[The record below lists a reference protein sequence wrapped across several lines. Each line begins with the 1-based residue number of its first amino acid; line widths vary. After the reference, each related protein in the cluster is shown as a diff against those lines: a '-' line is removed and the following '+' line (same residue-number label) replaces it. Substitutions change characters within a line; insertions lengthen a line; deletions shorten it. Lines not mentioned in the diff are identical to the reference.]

1 MGRVGTI
8 ISIIA
13 VSIALGILLLSFA
26 ATKQDVHLPQDNG
39 THIGYPVW
47 HPPMP
52 GYYGEKQDSAIMI
65 GLILITVTGYF
76 AYKWTLFDTE
86 ANEELITYFIDI
98 AANKTPALE
107 FDRLLALYALI
118 TNMTGLAFLIFDIGK
133 MWSTFGIFHNAI
145 EVVILFTLHQGGSIR
160 SQSFLA
166 WMIFYIVGTVIL
178 SICLEWPY
186 DSLWFKM
193 QGLSQ
198 DYVILIQF
206 TRIYWNTR
214 KGYGDETHQ
223 RLFDIERPRHDHTS
237 SESNSNSMG
246 LFQFSLILYFLIIF
260 GNVYITLWYY
270 KTHAYLLL
278 SFSYCI
284 TFPIYCY
291 YVYLDT
297 HSVATPPTQKY
308 VILPDN
314 GKLKVILVVLS
325 SIFLSFLSARISLI
339 IESHANND
347 N

>member
-1 MGRVGTI
+1 M
-8 ISIIA
+8 
-13 VSIALGILLLSFA
+13 
-26 ATKQDVHLPQDNG
+26 
-39 THIGYPVW
+39 
-47 HPPMP
+47 
-52 GYYGEKQDSAIMI
+52 
-65 GLILITVTGYF
+65 
-76 AYKWTLFDTE
+76 
-86 ANEELITYFIDI
+86 
-98 AANKTPALE
+98 
-107 FDRLLALYALI
+107 
-118 TNMTGLAFLIFDIGK
+118 
-133 MWSTFGIFHNAI
+133 
-145 EVVILFTLHQGGSIR
+145 
-160 SQSFLA
+160 
-166 WMIFYIVGTVIL
+166 GTVIL
-178 SICLEWPY
+178 TICLEWPY

-193 QGLSQ
+193 QGLCQ
-198 DYVILIQF
+198 DYAILIQF

-223 RLFDIERPRHDHTS
+223 RLFDVERPRRDH
-237 SESNSNSMG
+237 NSNSGSMR
-246 LFQFSLILYFLIIF
+246 LFQFSPNCYTFILVLGSFIHIF
-260 GNVYITLWYY
+260 GNVYVTLWYY